1 MPAAAAGQGAR
12 GGGGRATRAQ
22 RRGWGLRPQ
31 PLRCSLSKNPGGFG
45 GRSPQRL

>member
-31 PLRCSLSKNPGGFG
+31 PLSLSKNLWRMEDRGPF
-45 GRSPQRL
+45 RL

>member
-22 RRGWGLRPQ
+22 RRGWGRRPQ
-31 PLRCSLSKNPGGFG
+31 PLSLSKNPRGFG
-45 GRSPQRL
+45 GRSPRRL